1 MSGFGISLLMV
12 GWMRFTSEVCSSA
25 KVNYKKKK
33 EGQFEVKLQYDF
45 VKKTELHQSLGR
57 LAAWCSSELSS

>member
-1 MSGFGISLLMV
+1 
-12 GWMRFTSEVCSSA
+12 MRFPSEVCSSA